1 MIKIAFAAICKPDD
15 NEALLLD
22 QCLESVKDY
31 VDAIY
36 ITQAGYE
43 PNKAVSDV
51 IKKYGAVESFW
62 KWNNNFADARNFNFN
77 QVPKEV
83 DYIFWLDADDTLRNG
98 EKLRKTIETNAY
110 ADTFSLW
117 YNYAFDEWGNPI
129 VVHHKTRIVRNDGCV
144 SWAGAL
150 HEDFATHREINA
162 QHIEGVEVIHNT
174 SMSRIVQAKSRN
186 VEVARQ
192 MVNDLPNDP
201 RSYWNLAQSLFGAFD
216 YENAVTY
223 FTKFLELSTSDD
235 EKYIARMRKGEALY
249 QLGKKAAGIDELRY
263 AIGLKPDYP
272 DAYIRLGEYLYHDN
286 KFADAIGLL
295 KQALQLQPP
304 YYKIVVFNPMDYK
317 YTPLKWLAYSYIG
330 IAQPMLAYECFKM
343 MLELTPLDTKLQEVT
358 NLMQEKAIE
367 QEQMLA
373 AYNEMKNMDKVEML
387 MALNDL
393 PNEYKCAPMFIN
405 LRNVNFPKTTS
416 TGKEI
421 AFYCG
426 FTEREWDA
434 DTVKQGI
441 GGSEEAVIHLSQQ
454 FADAGY
460 DVTVYNNCGHMEKT
474 FGKVLYKPFYT
485 FNYRDKHD
493 TVIVWRSAKLLDYDI
508 NAARVFVDLHDV
520 MPEGEFNKKR
530 LAKITKIFVKSQAH
544 RELLPSIP
552 DDKFAIVPNGIV
564 YSDFDKEINRDPYLI
579 INTSSPDRSLS
590 SLIRIFKRIK
600 QQVPQAK
607 CEWAYGW
614 NNFND
619 AYSNDPVKLA
629 WRDEMIESMKEAG
642 IVDRGRISHSDVRD
656 MYLRARVFLYPT
668 EFYETDCISARKAQA
683 AGAMP
688 ITTDF
693 SALRDTVRHGVKI
706 KSAKTKDN
714 WCQNYQFDFGVT
726 DEKMED
732 KLVEA
737 TVLELKSK
745 VIEDTEMREDMA
757 QYDWARISAKWVEQ
771 IV

>member
-1 MIKIAFAAICKPDD
+1 MKIAFAAICKPDD

-22 QCLESVKDY
+22 QCLESIKDY
-31 VDAIY
+31 VDSIY
-36 ITQAGYE
+36 ITQAGTE
-43 PNKAVSDV
+43 PNKAVSEV
-51 IKKYGAVESFW
+51 IKKYGGVESFW
-62 KWNNNFADARNFNFN
+62 KWNNNFADARNYNFA
-77 QVPKEV
+77 QVPKDI
-83 DYIFWLDADDTLRNG
+83 DYIFWLDADDTLRSG
-98 EKLRKTIETNAY
+98 EKLRETIETNAF

-150 HEDFATHREINA
+150 HEDFATHRQINA

-174 SMSRIVQAKSRN
+174 SMNRIIAAKSRN
-186 VEVARQ
+186 VEVATQ
-192 MVNDLPNDP
+192 MVTDLPNDP
-201 RSYWNLAQSLFGAFD
+201 RSYWNLAQSQFGAFQ
-216 YENAVTY
+216 YEEAVKS

-249 QLGKKAAGIDELRY
+249 QLGKKTQGIDELRY

-272 DAYIRLGEYLYHDN
+272 DAYIRLGEYLYSDN

-295 KQALQLQPP
+295 KQSLQLQPP

-343 MLELTPLDTKLQEVT
+343 MLELTPLDTKLGEITDLMKQQADQQE
-358 NLMQEKAIE
+358 A
-367 QEQMLA
+367 MLA
-373 AYNEMKNMDKVEML
+373 KYNEMKNMDKMEML

-393 PNEYKCAPMFIN
+393 PAEYKCAPMFIN

-460 DVTVYNNCGHMEKT
+460 DVTVYNNCGHTEKK

-493 TVIVWRSAKLLDYDI
+493 TVIVWRTAKLLDYDI
-508 NAARVFVDLHDV
+508 NATRVFIDLHDV
-520 MPEGEFNKKR
+520 MPEGEFNEKR
-530 LAKITKIFVKSQAH
+530 LAKVDKIFVKSQFH
-544 RELLPSIP
+544 RELLPNVP
-552 DDKFAIVPNGIV
+552 DDKFVIIPNGIV
-564 YSDFDKEINRDPYLI
+564 YRDFEKKSKRDPMLI
-579 INTSSPDRSLS
+579 INTSSPDRSIS
-590 SLIRIFKRIK
+590 SLIRIFKMVK
-600 QQVPQAK
+600 EQVPEAK

-619 AYSNDPVKLA
+619 AYSNDPVKIQ
-629 WRDEMIESMKEAG
+629 WRDAMIEGMKEAG
-642 IVDRGRISHSDVRD
+642 IVDRGRVSHADVRD
-656 MYLRARVFLYPT
+656 MYLNARIFLYPT
-668 EFYETDCISARKAQA
+668 EFAEIDCISLRKAQA
-683 AGAMP
+683 GGAMP

-693 SALRDTVRHGVKI
+693 GALKTTGRHGVKI
-706 KSAKTKDN
+706 KSKKTKDN
-714 WCQNYQFDFGVT
+714 WCQNYQFDFGVD

-732 KLVEA
+732 KFVDA
-737 TVLELKSK
+737 VVAELKSGML
-745 VIEDTEMREDMA
+745 EDVEMRKDMA
-757 QYDWARISAKWVEQ
+757 QFDWQKIGQLWCDH
-771 IV
+771 I